1 MKHENIDL
9 DVDVT
14 KDFPEN
20 VYLEKTMY
28 LQVLFHLLMNS
39 IKFAQKKDPQITIKV
54 TRVPFRD

>member
-1 MKHENIDL
+1 M